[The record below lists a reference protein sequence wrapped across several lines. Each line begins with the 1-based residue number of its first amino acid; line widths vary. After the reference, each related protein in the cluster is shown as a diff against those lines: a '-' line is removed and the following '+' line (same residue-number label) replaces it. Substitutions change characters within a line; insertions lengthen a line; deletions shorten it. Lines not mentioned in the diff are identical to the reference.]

1 MRLRYLTK
9 CCFLYQ
15 NHIDASKC
23 MACQFVRQIS
33 QSSVKPNSSPSAI
46 LIDKSIPILP
56 VIGPDSLRSTDP
68 ALDAKSVDKLKWLE
82 TKINIKDLHLHYL
95 KLSKSRLT
103 SLVVMTTLAGYTMAP
118 APFDLAT
125 MVLCCTGTGL
135 VSAAANSINQYHE
148 VPFDSQMSRTK
159 NRVLVKGILSPLHA
173 LMFATVSGSLG
184 LVTLYYGVNP
194 VSAALGAANLFL
206 YTSIYTPMKRI
217 SIANTWIGSIVGAIP
232 PLMGWA
238 GCTGGIIDSGGLL
251 LAGLLYAWQFPHFN
265 ALSWNLR
272 PDYSRAGYRMMAV
285 TNPGLC
291 RRTALRY
298 TISIFGL
305 CSVAPLCDLTNVYFS
320 IAVAP
325 LNAYFIYLAW
335 KFHQESDSKT
345 SRKLFRFSLIHL
357 PALMILLL
365 VNKHGMWSEN
375 RNETE
380 NSEFNSTKKDQ
391 KKINVIFKTPEPL

>member
-1 MRLRYLTK
+1 MIICTMRK
-9 CCFLYQ
+9 KFLIT
-15 NHIDASKC
+15 NHVKLSKC
-23 MACQFVRQIS
+23 MVCAVIRNIS
-33 QSSVKPNSSPSAI
+33 QSSLKPKPSAAAP
-46 LIDKSIPILP
+46 PILSEKNLTILP
-56 VIGPDSLRSTDP
+56 SIRPDSLQIGP
-68 ALDAKSVDKLKWLE
+68 ILDVNGKNLIKTEWLE
-82 TKINIKDLHLHYL
+82 TRINLNDIHLHYL

-118 APFDLAT
+118 APFDIAT

-194 VSAALGAANLFL
+194 VAAALGAANLVL

-238 GCTGGIIDSGGLL
+238 GCTGGTIGSGGLL

-298 TISIFGL
+298 TIGITGL
-305 CSVAPLCDLTNVYFS
+305 CSLAPLCNLTNVYFS
-320 IAVAP
+320 ITVAP
-325 LNAYFIYLAW
+325 LNLYFTYLAW
-335 KFHQESDSKT
+335 KFYQESDSKT

-357 PALMILLL
+357 PALMLLL
-365 VNKHGMWSEN
+365 LINKHDLWTTQQKEKEN
-375 RNETE
+375 Q
-380 NSEFNSTKKDQ
+380 ST
-391 KKINVIFKTPEPL
+391 